1 MTADCA
7 WCPAMVALPAGRFLM
22 GSPND
27 EAGRLAVEGPQHLIT
42 IEKPFAIGKF
52 AVTVDQFGAFVAET
66 AHAVGATCGQWN
78 GVKWQDEPGSFRK
91 PGFRQAGDHPA
102 VCVSWEDAQSYV
114 GWLSSKTAQQFRLLT
129 EAEWEYAARA
139 GTETPYWWGTSI
151 SAHQANYNA
160 GASNNLDGN
169 NHPWRQKTTPA
180 SGFEP
185 NPWGLYQMHGNVW
198 EWVEDRWRCD
208 YGGDITHR
216 EIPTVCKR
224 VLRGGSWKNGPR
236 GLRSARRH
244 AAEPG
249 FRRSDVGFRIAR
261 TLEVCAPRIGTPHA
275 VRQCSSGSK
284 RRGIWKM

>member
-1 MTADCA
+1 MTADCG
-7 WCPAMVALPAGRFLM
+7 WCPAMVALPAGKFLM
-22 GSPND
+22 GSPSD
-27 EAGRLAVEGPQHLIT
+27 EAGRLAVEGPQHLVT

-66 AHAVGATCGQWN
+66 AYPVGATCKQWN
-78 GVKWQDEPGSFRK
+78 GVKWQEEPGSFRK

-114 GWLSSKTAQQFRLLT
+114 GWLSSKTSQQFRLLT

-139 GTETPYWWGTSI
+139 GTESPYWWGASI
-151 SAHQANYNA
+151 SAHQANYDACASA
-160 GASNNLDGN
+160 GLDGD
-169 NHPWRQKTTPA
+169 NHSWRQTMTA
-180 SGFEP
+180 SSFEP

-216 EIPTVCKR
+216 EGSTVCKR

-249 FRRSDVGFRIAR
+249 FRRSDVGFRVAR
-261 TLEVCAPRIGTPHA
+261 TLEV
-275 VRQCSSGSK
+275 
-284 RRGIWKM
+284 